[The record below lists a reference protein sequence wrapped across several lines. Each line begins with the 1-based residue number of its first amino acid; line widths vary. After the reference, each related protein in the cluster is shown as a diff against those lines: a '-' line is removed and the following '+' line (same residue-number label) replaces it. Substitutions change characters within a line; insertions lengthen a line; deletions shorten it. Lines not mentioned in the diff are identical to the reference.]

1 MASKASIRRGG
12 GRTSGTWT
20 KETRP
25 KNLRSGRRKGSKDKV
40 PRSLKMSIV
49 RICQE
54 VVTQDPALI
63 RRAIRNGLKA
73 RPPASFPYLQLAA
86 HYLDGRPGVR
96 VEVKGQI
103 APQMSQAAQQLKM
116 RLQQMAIAIAQAKA
130 QAETEAARPSPWQ
143 LPPAA
148 GLPETTNGKVEGS

>member
-1 MASKASIRRGG
+1 MSSKVSIRRGG

-63 RRAIRNGLKA
+63 RRAICNGLKA
-73 RPPASFPYLQLAA
+73 RLYRTRFSWTSHELVV
-86 HYLDGRPGVR
+86 G
-96 VEVKGQI
+96 
-103 APQMSQAAQQLKM
+103 
-116 RLQQMAIAIAQAKA
+116 
-130 QAETEAARPSPWQ
+130 
-143 LPPAA
+143 
-148 GLPETTNGKVEGS
+148 